1 MKKQILF
8 YSFLLIIF
16 CAAPLFAQGG
26 VSKDKIIAEY
36 KNLKEK
42 ILSDGESQCEMYGT
56 QDFSGRTVSINAAN
70 AKISD
75 FLKEIT
81 KQTGLQ
87 FEIDKSVGQV
97 FVTANANNAPW
108 NRLLNTI
115 LEMRGLAA
123 KKNCPVLR
131 IVKSKNSK
139 EKDAPFAPILTETV
153 KLKNLEL
160 KEIRR
165 GDAMYFDDDAKA
177 FVRFLTKFLTFRGK
191 IEFDSQT
198 QTFVIKDRQNR
209 ARLISDFVKLLDNS
223 GFALKELVNEPAFEM
238 N

>member
-1 MKKQILF
+1 MKKQIIISF
-8 YSFLLIIF
+8 FLLIVF
-16 CAAPLFAQGG
+16 CAAPIFAQ
-26 VSKDKIIAEY
+26 VKSKDKLIAEF
-36 KNLKEK
+36 KTLREK

-56 QDFSGRTVSINAAN
+56 QDFSGRTVSINVAN

-81 KQTGLQ
+81 NQTGVQ
-87 FEIDKSVGQV
+87 FEVDKSVGQV
-97 FVTANANNAPW
+97 FITANANNAPW
-108 NRLLNTI
+108 NRLLGSI
-115 LEMRGLAA
+115 LELRGLAA
-123 KKNCPVLR
+123 KKRCPILR
-131 IVKSKNSK
+131 IVKGKNSK
-139 EKDAPFAPILTETV
+139 EKDAPIAPIFDETV
-153 KLKNLEL
+153 KLKNLKL
-160 KEIRR
+160 KEIKQ

-209 ARLISDFVKLLDNS
+209 AKLISDFVKLLDDS
-223 GFALKELVNEPAFEM
+223 GFTLKELVSETAFEM